1 VTYDLH
7 AEGTNGVTG
16 QTIVTAIDG
25 FPIEGGISVWNVDA
39 TGASSIDALW
49 ATSTGAVGVRGRST
63 FNGVG
68 VRGEVSG
75 GTGDG
80 VQGQGSGSFSGVAG
94 FGGDGVADAGTGVFG
109 LGGKIGNPF
118 VRGGAAGVRG
128 IGGGGD
134 PTAPPDAVGVYGQA
148 GKGNADGVQG
158 HGSGYYSGVAGF
170 GGPGQGA
177 GLFGRGGGTHGVG
190 VRGVGADDSEGGSFA
205 DGVTGQGSGY
215 YSGVS
220 GFGGKADGG
229 GLYGQGGGKH
239 GPGVRGIGADD
250 SEGGSFADGVTGQG
264 SGHYSGVSGFGGPLH
279 GAGLYGRGGLSVP
292 EGSGPGGPGVR
303 GYGGP
308 SKADGVQG
316 FGDGVQGYGGG
327 SRTAGV
333 RGKAREEGGNGV
345 IGEANVPGG
354 WAIYGISEGFAGG
367 YAGYFEGNV
376 HVKGNLNVTGSV
388 TKGGGA
394 FQIDHPLEPE
404 SKYLVHSFVESPDMK
419 NIYDGVAAADPS
431 GEAIVELPAYFDALN
446 KEFRYQLTPI
456 GAPAPTLHVKEE
468 LVGNRFSI
476 GGAGPGQR
484 VCWQI
489 TGTRKDAWALANPLV
504 VEPDKLRS
512 KRARPQLVDGGFAH
526 Q

>member
-1 VTYDLH
+1 MAPVNIKEAHVTYDLH

-229 GLYGQGGGKH
+229 GLYGQGG
-239 GPGVRGIGADD
+239 
-250 SEGGSFADGVTGQG
+250 
-264 SGHYSGVSGFGGPLH
+264 
-279 GAGLYGRGGLSVP
+279 LSVP

-354 WAIYGISEGFAGG
+354 WAIYGISGG